1 VVATKGGFLPFDG
14 ERPDDPAAYVRER
27 FIEPEIVAPDDLA
40 NRAHAIAPDYLEW
53 SLDRSLNRLG
63 LDTVDCYYVHNPE
76 TQLVTRSREAVY
88 DQLET
93 AFEALE
99 RRRTAGDIRAYGV
112 ATWHA
117 FRVAEDDERYLSLAE
132 VLARA
137 EAAGEAVGPDD
148 DHGFGA
154 IQLPFNVAMAD
165 AFTRR
170 NQRSPGDDSEPVST
184 LELAHEAGLS
194 VVTSA
199 SIGQGDLAVVGGDP
213 GRHRRN
219 PRGRDPGAARAQL
232 RTERAGGHLARSS
245 ARATS
250 ITFART
256 SPPGRSTLSARRRST
271 RCSSSARGEVR
282 ERTETRERNAGTR

>member
-1 VVATKGGFLPFDG
+1 MTPPPRTYASDSSSRKSSHPTTSRTGARDRARLPGVVA
-14 ERPDDPAAYVRER
+14 RPLA
-27 FIEPEIVAPDDLA
+27 EP
-40 NRAHAIAPDYLEW
+40 
-53 SLDRSLNRLG
+53 
-63 LDTVDCYYVHNPE
+63 
-76 TQLVTRSREAVY
+76 TRSRYGRLLLRPQPGDAAGDALSGGGVRPVR
-88 DQLET
+88 DGLRS
-93 AFEALE
+93 LE
-99 RRRTAGDIRAYGV
+99 RRAPRATSGLRRRDV
-112 ATWHA
+112 A
-117 FRVAEDDERYLSLAE
+117 RVPGRRGRRAIPLARGGPR
-132 VLARA
+132 ARA

-184 LELAHEAGLS
+184 LELAHEAGLRGDER
-194 VVTSA
+194 A
-199 SIGQGDLAVVGGDP
+199 SIGQGRPRRRGAIPADIDATLAGETP
-213 GRHRRN
+213 
-219 PRGRDPGAARAQL
+219 AQRALKL
-232 RTERAGGHLARSS
+232 RTERRGSPLRSS

-271 RCSSSARGEVR
+271 RCSSSSARGEVR

>member
-1 VVATKGGFLPFDG
+1 MTPPRTYASDSSSRKSSHPTTSRTGARDRARLPGVVA
-14 ERPDDPAAYVRER
+14 RPLA
-27 FIEPEIVAPDDLA
+27 EP
-40 NRAHAIAPDYLEW
+40 
-53 SLDRSLNRLG
+53 
-63 LDTVDCYYVHNPE
+63 
-76 TQLVTRSREAVY
+76 TRSRYGRLLLRPQPGDAAG
-88 DQLET
+88 D
-93 AFEALE
+93 ALSGGGVRPVRDGLRSLGASAHRGRHRGL
-99 RRRTAGDIRAYGV
+99 RRRDV
-112 ATWHA
+112 A
-117 FRVAEDDERYLSLAE
+117 RVPGREDDERYLSLAE

-199 SIGQGDLAVVGGDP
+199 SIGQGDLAVVEGDP

-219 PRGRDPGAARAQL
+219 PRGRDPGAARSTSHGA
-232 RTERAGGHLARSS
+232 RRGHL
-245 ARATS
+245 
-250 ITFART
+250 FARRHER
-256 SPPGRSTLSARRRST
+256 PRSRSRERRRRDVRPS
-271 RCSSSARGEVR
+271 RRVGVRRGVRVVR
-282 ERTETRERNAGTR
+282 EGK

>member
-1 VVATKGGFLPFDG
+1 VNHVDTASTTGAGAPNASSARRFGTPRSTATRGRGDDKGGFLPFDG

-99 RRRTAGDIRAYGV
+99 RRRTAGDIGAYGV

-117 FRVAEDDERYLSLAE
+117 FRVAGTTSDTSRSRRSSRGPRLPARRSAPTTTTGSGRYSSPSTSRWRTRSRGGIS
-132 VLARA
+132 ARP
-137 EAAGEAVGPDD
+137 E
-148 DHGFGA
+148 
-154 IQLPFNVAMAD
+154 M
-165 AFTRR
+165 TR
-170 NQRSPGDDSEPVST
+170 NRSP
-184 LELAHEAGLS
+184 
-194 VVTSA
+194 
-199 SIGQGDLAVVGGDP
+199 
-213 GRHRRN
+213 R
-219 PRGRDPGAARAQL
+219 
-232 RTERAGGHLARSS
+232 
-245 ARATS
+245 
-250 ITFART
+250 
-256 SPPGRSTLSARRRST
+256 
-271 RCSSSARGEVR
+271 
-282 ERTETRERNAGTR
+282 